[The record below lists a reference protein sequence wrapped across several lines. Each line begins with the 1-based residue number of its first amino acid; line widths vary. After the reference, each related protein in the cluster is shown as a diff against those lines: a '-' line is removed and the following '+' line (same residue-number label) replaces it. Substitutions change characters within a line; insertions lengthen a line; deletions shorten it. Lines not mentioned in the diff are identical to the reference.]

1 MDRTIQIAVLN
12 KIAVKTCDTVYI
24 CGNSDFSVNF
34 TFDEDW
40 AEHYSKT
47 ARFIANDGY
56 FVDVPFSGDT
66 CPVPIL
72 RNTYGFNVGV
82 YAGNLSTTT
91 PAYCPAKKSILCPGG
106 VPKDPEP
113 DVYNEIMEK
122 LNDGSLQGKPGP
134 VGPQGPKGATGE
146 RGPEGPQGATGPQG
160 PVGATGPQGPAGPQ
174 GNTGP
179 TGPQGPVGP
188 QGNTGP
194 TGPQGDPGDTNV
206 FAAHVV
212 LDENYDLKLE
222 CTRKD
227 IEEAVEAGKIVIMV
241 MHVIGMTLLYMGKA
255 DNERTGDEQCPFF
268 VAPVITNETSGFNS
282 KNAVYVNSDNTIT
295 WTTESPI
302 HAITQKVLYIKTAEK
317 NYYFN
322 GSEDKTIDLT
332 NLGSGGSGGGKYN
345 QPDWGYE
352 QTQNLPETTIE
363 IADMQGMIVPKFDP
377 WPMEGVTYD
386 VFWNGT
392 KYSCM
397 SQYQVGDSNPILYL
411 GNVGVM
417 VGGVDTGEPFII
429 MIVPE
434 TQYDEYGMSGA
445 LFALDGSTAVK
456 LSISGEAVYRIPAK
470 YIDEGILLK
479 NTPYIVKLTHDGTHY
494 YLMDDVT
501 LDDIFTQF
509 NRGRT
514 IYLLDGSEYL
524 AVGKVDMTFRSAV
537 FARTAFG
544 GTGSD
549 APSGKARKAELYV
562 EITDNG
568 VRVLQTSES
577 YVTEVVFT

>member
-34 TFDEDW
+34 IFDEDW

-47 ARFIANDGY
+47 ARFIANDGS
-56 FVDVPFSGDT
+56 FVDVPFSGDA

-134 VGPQGPKGATGE
+134 VGPQGPKGETGPIGPEGPKGDTGATGE
-146 RGPEGPQGATGPQG
+146 RGPEGPAGATGER
-160 PVGATGPQGPAGPQ
+160 
-174 GNTGP
+174 
-179 TGPQGPVGP
+179 GPQGPVGP
-188 QGNTGP
+188 K
-194 TGPQGDPGDTNV
+194 GDTNV

-282 KNAVYVNSDNTIT
+282 KNAVYVNSDNTLT
-295 WTTESPI
+295 WTMESPI

-317 NYYFN
+317 TDYFN
-322 GSEDKTIDLT
+322 GSEDKTIDLS
-332 NLGSGGSGGGKYN
+332 NLGSGGSGGGNDKYIVGVKDGFN
-345 QPDWGYE
+345 LTFSKTAAEIFALGYDVLNYDFIIIDDDTYRYSLTSILAKTDKSITLSFTSLSGHTSKRHIVE
-352 QTQNLPETTIE
+352 FNANNTFRYNGGTSTILHDLPTPKTNLNGSYLGVVNGQYDFITPPEPSTNADVPTLIAVDMGGSLMAMETANLAE
-363 IADMQGMIVPKFDP
+363 IAQNMLATMQ
-377 WPMEGVTYD
+377 
-386 VFWNGT
+386 
-392 KYSCM
+392 
-397 SQYQVGDSNPILYL
+397 
-411 GNVGVM
+411 
-417 VGGVDTGEPFII
+417 
-429 MIVPE
+429 
-434 TQYDEYGMSGA
+434 
-445 LFALDGSTAVK
+445 
-456 LSISGEAVYRIPAK
+456 LSLIP
-470 YIDEGILLK
+470 
-479 NTPYIVKLTHDGTHY
+479 
-494 YLMDDVT
+494 
-501 LDDIFTQF
+501 
-509 NRGRT
+509 
-514 IYLLDGSEYL
+514 L
-524 AVGKVDMTFRSAV
+524 AVAEDMNLSVIRIYH
-537 FARTAFG
+537 
-544 GTGSD
+544 GSKIVNVNDPENIYAIFINGIDKAIKMD
-549 APSGKARKAELYV
+549 AEG
-562 EITDNG
+562 NF
-568 VRVLQTSES
+568 S
-577 YVTEVVFT
+577 YVDYE